1 MDRPGTL
8 NKKFQKIFCS
18 CGKQKSLK
26 LFYVLWIDLGHS
38 LKIPKKK
45 KLYFIEWLGTLNKI
59 IPKTF
64 CSCRKQKPLKLFY
77 ILSTDLG
84 HSLKIQKFSF
94 FFLIFLYFYLET
106 FFFFFFVETEIP
118 KTFLCCLK
126 KGILA
131 HSGSLCKSSLDFLL
145 YLQKRKFLIFFIFTL
160 KHESLENVCLS
171 GKGLAYSKSS
181 VSLYLWNDFI
191 FHHFTIIFPILN

>member
-94 FFLIFLYFYLET
+94 FFLIFLYFYLEN
-106 FFFFFFVETEIP
+106 FFFFFFVVTEIP

-131 HSGSLCKSSLDFLL
+131 HSDSLCSLDFLL
-145 YLQKRKFLIFFIFTL
+145 YLRKQKFLIFFIFTL
-160 KHESLENVCLS
+160 KYESLENVCLS
-171 GKGLAYSKSS
+171 GKDLAYSKSS
-181 VSLYLWNDFI
+181 ISLYLWNGFI
-191 FHHFTIIFPILN
+191 FDHFTIICPILN

>member
-94 FFLIFLYFYLET
+94 FFLNFLIFLSGN
-106 FFFFFFVETEIP
+106 FFFFFFFRQR
-118 KTFLCCLK
+118 FLKLFFFFLK
-126 KGILA
+126 KEFWPTLA
-131 HSGSLCKSSLDFLL
+131 HSAKVVWIFCYIYKSGNS
-145 YLQKRKFLIFFIFTL
+145 
-160 KHESLENVCLS
+160 
-171 GKGLAYSKSS
+171 
-181 VSLYLWNDFI
+181 
-191 FHHFTIIFPILN
+191 